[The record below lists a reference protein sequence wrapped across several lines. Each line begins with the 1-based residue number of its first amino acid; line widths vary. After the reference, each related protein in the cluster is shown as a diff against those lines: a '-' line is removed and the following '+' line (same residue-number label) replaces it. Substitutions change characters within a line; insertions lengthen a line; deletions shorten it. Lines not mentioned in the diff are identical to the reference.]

1 VLLCALCGKK
11 LKSPQRTR
19 RDTERNR
26 QVLIEII
33 KKTLCY
39 SVPSVVKKFIS
50 PQRTQRDTEG
60 QGDGNQRVER
70 GKNKNF

>member
-1 VLLCALCGKK
+1 
-11 LKSPQRTR
+11 
-19 RDTERNR
+19 
-26 QVLIEII
+26 LIEII